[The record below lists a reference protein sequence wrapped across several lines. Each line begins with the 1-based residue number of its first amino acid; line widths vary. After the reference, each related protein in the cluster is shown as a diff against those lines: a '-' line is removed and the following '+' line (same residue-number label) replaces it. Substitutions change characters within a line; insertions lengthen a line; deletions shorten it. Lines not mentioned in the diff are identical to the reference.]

1 MGLAIVSLLLGP
13 LPAEAQP
20 PQPTINYVFPA
31 GGQRGKAIEVTVVGK
46 DFQGTNAVRLS
57 GAGVTAG
64 VVKVE
69 NPNTVH
75 ILVAI
80 AADAPLGE
88 RDVRLATRGGI
99 SNRFRFFVG
108 ELPEIN
114 EIEPNSEKDKP
125 QRLESLPVVVNGQ
138 ILDGDR
144 DFFRFSAKA
153 GQTFVC
159 EVQGRKIVPYISD
172 AVPGWLD
179 ACLTLYDAS
188 GKQLAFVNDFRF
200 DPDPLLSFSIPKD
213 GEYTL
218 EVRDILYR
226 GRPEFVYRLTLG
238 VFPYITHVFPLGGQR
253 NTPVALEL
261 HGINLSTNFLVP
273 GDSPAVRTVGLG
285 SSQPALNVLPF
296 AVGDTPEVREAEPND
311 TPAQA
316 NRVTTPVTINGRIGW
331 AGDADHFI
339 FTAQAGQVLAM
350 EVLAR
355 RLGSP
360 LDSILTLFNAK
371 GDELAENDDAVDP
384 FDALITHHA
393 DSRLVYTFPA
403 AGDYVLRIKDV
414 QGKGGEEYAYRLV
427 IAPPQP
433 EFALRITPD
442 TGRLGP
448 GESIVVP
455 VAAVRRDFGGEIALS
470 AQNLPPGFVLS
481 DGVIPAG
488 QDQARLTITAPA
500 DAQPGTVVAP
510 LIVGTATIGNA
521 PVVRQ
526 ATGAESVMQAFSLTH
541 IVPTKEFVVAVLR
554 APTFTLSLGIP
565 PKEIQVHQGSNVPV
579 VVKVARR
586 ENIKGAVSLEAVA
599 PPAGVTIKPETIAAD
614 KGEVTITLNVSKQAP
629 LGLRQ
634 TVIINGTL
642 KTDKEMTT
650 RTAPALP
657 IKIIGP

>member
-1 MGLAIVSLLLGP
+1 M
-13 LPAEAQP
+13 PAASNWRSSTTSASI
-20 PQPTINYVFPA
+20 PT
-31 GGQRGKAIEVTVVGK
+31 R
-46 DFQGTNAVRLS
+46 
-57 GAGVTAG
+57 
-64 VVKVE
+64 
-69 NPNTVH
+69 
-75 ILVAI
+75 
-80 AADAPLGE
+80 
-88 RDVRLATRGGI
+88 
-99 SNRFRFFVG
+99 
-108 ELPEIN
+108 
-114 EIEPNSEKDKP
+114 
-125 QRLESLPVVVNGQ
+125 
-138 ILDGDR
+138 
-144 DFFRFSAKA
+144 
-153 GQTFVC
+153 C
-159 EVQGRKIVPYISD
+159 
-172 AVPGWLD
+172 
-179 ACLTLYDAS
+179 
-188 GKQLAFVNDFRF
+188 
-200 DPDPLLSFSIPKD
+200 LSFSIPKD

-296 AVGDTPEVREAEPND
+296 AVGDTPEIREAEPND

-384 FDALITHHA
+384 FNALITHHA

-470 AQNLPPGFVLS
+470 GRLPPGFVLS

-500 DAQPGTVVAP
+500 DVQPGTVVAP

-526 ATGAESVMQAFSLTH
+526 AT
-541 IVPTKEFVVAVLR
+541 
-554 APTFTLSLGIP
+554 AP
-565 PKEIQVHQGSNVPV
+565 N
-579 VVKVARR
+579 R
-586 ENIKGAVSLEAVA
+586 
-599 PPAGVTIKPETIAAD
+599 
-614 KGEVTITLNVSKQAP
+614 
-629 LGLRQ
+629 
-634 TVIINGTL
+634 
-642 KTDKEMTT
+642 
-650 RTAPALP
+650 
-657 IKIIGP
+657 